1 MDVVLDQSVAYNT
14 EIDVT
19 TEIILTISQGQ
30 KATMPNVVGLKLNVA
45 KEKLGDAGFKNVKTK
60 YVESDKP
67 VDEVIKQSVTSK
79 TEIDVTTEI
88 VLTIS
93 QGPKENTEET
103 TTPEEPEQPQE
114 ITKTVSIPLPKR
126 DGAYVLSIYYNGSE
140 VQEASQILPGTTTF
154 SIRLTGTGKQ
164 TYELYIDGEFYRN
177 YEVEFK

>member
-1 MDVVLDQSVAYNT
+1 M
-14 EIDVT
+14 
-19 TEIILTISQGQ
+19 
-30 KATMPNVVGLKLNVA
+30 
-45 KEKLGDAGFKNVKTK
+45 KTK